1 MHGLSALDQIDEHGR
16 EYGNVHRT
24 ADQKGVAER
33 KLSVSWIKE
42 KEAGILQDWCPMD
55 IRIDLGHPAGHEIA
69 VFLADI
75 KRKEDSD
82 GADILVFAKQDPQP
96 EMMLILRAQRQ
107 FEYMSVFFFRPCA
120 WQLPL

>member
-1 MHGLSALDQIDEHGR
+1 
-16 EYGNVHRT
+16 
-24 ADQKGVAER
+24 
-33 KLSVSWIKE
+33 
-42 KEAGILQDWCPMD
+42 MD

-107 FEYMSVFFFRPCA
+107 FEYMSVFFFIPLQIVHLPFVQ
-120 WQLPL
+120 QLLQTRQIIRL